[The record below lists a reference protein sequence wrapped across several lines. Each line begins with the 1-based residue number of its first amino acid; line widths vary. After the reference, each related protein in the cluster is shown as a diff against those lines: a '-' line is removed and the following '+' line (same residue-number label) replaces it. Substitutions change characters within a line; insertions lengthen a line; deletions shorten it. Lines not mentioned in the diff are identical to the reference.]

1 MLAFKNSAFI
11 RVPII
16 FIKPE
21 KDKDMI
27 LYEYEAKRLF
37 MEKGVSIPRGEVA
50 KTSAE
55 AAAIARKMGRP
66 VMIKAQILAHPGMGE
81 GEAQIAGSPEE
92 ASRTAEELL
101 RKSYK
106 GQQVLELLV
115 EEVVP
120 VQKEIHVA
128 IRVDGAAGAP
138 LVMASLERLSD
149 LDEEAK
155 ASARVASSHADPF
168 LGLKSH
174 EARKVAKALGFTGD
188 AAGKLADQ
196 VHRLYKAYAAWN
208 ALSAGFNP
216 LVMTPEGNFFAS
228 GAFLEMD
235 DSALFRFPHFRD
247 LSLSRMLDPLAREG
261 KTIGVT
267 YVGLEGDIGVICTGA
282 GIGMATVD
290 LISKRSRPA
299 NFLET
304 GGGIT
309 EKQMADVLRLVL
321 KKPGLKGVFLNMYGG
336 INPIHEGAKGVVKVI
351 REDRVNI
358 PVVAKAIG
366 NFQEETWKILGEG
379 GVTVIKTIP
388 TDQAVE
394 ELFKRLGK

>member
-1 MLAFKNSAFI
+1 
-11 RVPII
+11 
-16 FIKPE
+16 
-21 KDKDMI
+21 MI
-27 LYEYEAKRLF
+27 LYEHEAKRLF
-37 MEKGVSIPRGEVA
+37 KEQGIFVPRGEVA
-50 KTSAE
+50 KSPSE
-55 AAAIARKMGRP
+55 AAEIARKMGEP
-66 VMIKAQILAHPGMGE
+66 VVIKAQVLALPGV
-81 GEAQIAGSPEE
+81 EAGDARTAGSPEE
-92 ASRTAEELL
+92 GGRVAEELL
-101 RKSYK
+101 GQSYNR
-106 GQQVLELLV
+106 QRVSELLV
-115 EEVVP
+115 EEVLP

-138 LVMASLERLSD
+138 LAMASLERLSE

-155 ASARVASSHADPF
+155 ASAKVASAHADPF
-168 LGLKSH
+168 HGLKSH
-174 EARKVAKALGFTGD
+174 EARKMAKSLGFTGD

-196 VHRLYKAYAAWN
+196 IHKLYRAYAAWN
-208 ALSAGFNP
+208 ALTAGFNP
-216 LVMTPEGNFFAS
+216 LVMTPEGNFFAA

-235 DSALFRFPHFRD
+235 DSALFRFPQFRE
-247 LSLSRMLDPLAREG
+247 LSLSRILDPLAREG

-267 YVGLEGDIGVICTGA
+267 YVGLDGDIGIICTGA

-309 EKQMADVLRLVL
+309 EKQMAEVMRLVL

-351 REDRVNI
+351 REDKVNL

-366 NFQEETWKILGEG
+366 NFQEETWKILEEG
-379 GVTVIKTIP
+379 GITVIKTIP

>member
-1 MLAFKNSAFI
+1 MKEIGVFFSSSPLFI
-11 RVPII
+11 L
-16 FIKPE
+16 PE
-21 KDKDMI
+21 KDKEMI
-27 LYEYEAKRLF
+27 LYEHEAKKLLK
-37 MEKGVSIPRGEVA
+37 EKGVSIPQGEVA
-50 KTSAE
+50 KTPSE
-55 AAAIARKMGRP
+55 AAEIARKMGKP
-66 VMIKAQILAHPGMGE
+66 MIIKAQVLALPGMGV
-81 GEAQIAGSPEE
+81 GEAQTVGSPEE
-92 ASRTAEELL
+92 AGRIAERLL
-101 RKSYK
+101 RNSYS
-106 GQQVLELLV
+106 GQQVSELLV
-115 EEVVP
+115 EEVLP

-138 LVMASLERLSD
+138 LVVASLERLSE

-155 ASARVASSHADPF
+155 SSPKVASSHADPF
-168 LGLKSH
+168 HGLKSH
-174 EARKVAKALGFTGD
+174 EARKMAKRLGFTGD
-188 AAGKLADQ
+188 AAVKLADQ
-196 VHRLYKAYAAWN
+196 VHRLYKTYAAWN

-216 LVMTPEGNFFAS
+216 LVMTPEGNFFSA
-228 GAFLEMD
+228 GAFLEID
-235 DSALFRFPHFRD
+235 DSALFRFPQFRD
-247 LSLSRMLDPLAREG
+247 LSLSRILDPLAREG

-309 EKQMADVLRLVL
+309 EKQMADVMRLVL

-351 REDRVNI
+351 REDRVNL

-366 NFQEETWKILGEG
+366 NFQEETWKILEEG

-388 TDQAVE
+388 TDLAVE

>member
-1 MLAFKNSAFI
+1 ML
-11 RVPII
+11 
-16 FIKPE
+16 
-21 KDKDMI
+21 
-27 LYEYEAKRLF
+27 LYEYESKRLLK
-37 MEKGVSIPRGEVA
+37 EQGVSVPRGEVA

-55 AAAIARKMGRP
+55 AAGIARKMGRP
-66 VMIKAQILAHPGMGE
+66 VMIKTQVLAFPGLGA
-81 GEAQIAGSPEE
+81 GDSQIAGSPEE
-92 ASRTAEELL
+92 AGRIAEGFLG
-101 RKSYK
+101 KTHN
-106 GQQVLELLV
+106 GQQVSELLV
-115 EEVVP
+115 EEVLP
-120 VQKEIHVA
+120 AHKEIHVA

-155 ASARVASSHADPF
+155 ASAKVASSHADPF
-168 LGLKSH
+168 IGLKSH
-174 EARKVAKALGFTGD
+174 AARRMARALGFTGD
-188 AAGKLADQ
+188 AAVKLADQ
-196 VHRLYKAYAAWN
+196 VHRIYKTYAKWN
-208 ALSAGFNP
+208 ALTAGFNP
-216 LVMTPEGNFFAS
+216 LLMTPEENFFAA

-235 DSALFRFPHFRD
+235 DSALFRFPQFRE
-247 LSLSRMLDPLAREG
+247 LSLSRILDPLAREG

-267 YVGLEGDIGVICTGA
+267 YVGLEGNIGVICTGA

-290 LISKRSRPA
+290 LISRQSRPA

-309 EKQMADVLRLVL
+309 EKQMADVMRLVL

-351 REDRVNI
+351 REDRVSI

-366 NFQEETWKILGEG
+366 NFQEETWKVLEEG

>member
-1 MLAFKNSAFI
+1 
-11 RVPII
+11 
-16 FIKPE
+16 
-21 KDKDMI
+21 MI

-37 MEKGVSIPRGEVA
+37 REQGISIPQGEVA
-50 KTSAE
+50 KSPSGAAE
-55 AAAIARKMGRP
+55 IAQKMGKP
-66 VMIKAQILAHPGMGE
+66 VVIKAQILALPGV
-81 GEAQIAGSPEE
+81 EAGDARTAGSPEE
-92 ASRTAEELL
+92 AGRVAEGRLG
-101 RKSYK
+101 KSYNR
-106 GQQVLELLV
+106 QRVSELLV
-115 EEVVP
+115 EEGLP

-128 IRVDGAAGAP
+128 IRVDGTAGAP
-138 LVMASLERLSD
+138 LVMASLERLSE

-155 ASARVASSHADPF
+155 ASPKVASVHSDPF
-168 LGLKSH
+168 HGLKSH
-174 EARKVAKALGFTGD
+174 EARKMAKSLGFTGD
-188 AAGKLADQ
+188 AAVKLGDQ
-196 VHRLYKAYAAWN
+196 IHRIYKVYARWS
-208 ALSAGFNP
+208 ALMAGFNP
-216 LVMTPEGNFFAS
+216 LVMTPEGNFSAA

-235 DSALFRFPHFRD
+235 DSALFRFPQFRE
-247 LSLSRMLDPLAREG
+247 LSLSRILDPLAREG
-261 KTIGVT
+261 KSIGVT

-309 EKQMADVLRLVL
+309 EKQLAEVMRLVL

-336 INPIHEGAKGVVKVI
+336 INPIHEGAKGVVKVV

-366 NFQEETWKILGEG
+366 NFQEETWKVLEEG

>member
-1 MLAFKNSAFI
+1 
-11 RVPII
+11 
-16 FIKPE
+16 
-21 KDKDMI
+21 MI
-27 LYEYEAKRLF
+27 LYEHEAKRLF
-37 MEKGVSIPRGEVA
+37 KEQGVSVPQGEVA

-55 AAAIARKMGRP
+55 AAEIARKMGKP
-66 VMIKAQILAHPGMGE
+66 VIIKAQVLALPGV
-81 GEAQIAGSPEE
+81 EAGDHQTAGGPEE
-92 ASRTAEELL
+92 AGRIAEGFL

-106 GQQVLELLV
+106 GQRISEVLV
-115 EEVVP
+115 EEVLP
-120 VQKEIHVA
+120 VQKEVHVA

-138 LVMASLERLSD
+138 LVMASLEGLSD

-155 ASARVASSHADPF
+155 ASAKLATVHADPF
-168 LGLKSH
+168 HGLKSH
-174 EARKVAKALGFTGD
+174 EARKMAKALGFTGD
-188 AAGKLADQ
+188 AAVKLADQ
-196 VHRLYKAYAAWN
+196 IQRLFKTYAGWE
-208 ALSAGFNP
+208 ALNAGFNP
-216 LVMTPEGNFFAS
+216 LVMTPEGDFSAS
-228 GAFLEMD
+228 GAFLELD
-235 DSALFRFPHFRD
+235 DSALSRFPQFRE
-247 LSLSRMLDPLAREG
+247 LSLSRILDPLAREG

-267 YVGLEGDIGVICTGA
+267 YVGLEGDIGIICTGA

-309 EKQMADVLRLVL
+309 EKQMADVMRLVL

-351 REDRVNI
+351 REDQVKI

-366 NFQEETWKILGEG
+366 NFQEETWKVLEEG

>member
-1 MLAFKNSAFI
+1 ML
-11 RVPII
+11 
-16 FIKPE
+16 
-21 KDKDMI
+21 
-27 LYEYEAKRLF
+27 LYEHEAKRLF
-37 MEKGVSIPRGEVA
+37 RDQGVSVPRGEVA
-50 KTSAE
+50 KTSLE
-55 AAAIARKMGRP
+55 AAEIARKIGRP
-66 VMIKAQILAHPGMGE
+66 VMIKTQVLVLPGVGAGDAQT
-81 GEAQIAGSPEE
+81 AGSPEE
-92 ASRTAEELL
+92 AGRVAEGLL
-101 RKSYK
+101 GKSYN
-106 GQQVLELLV
+106 GQRVSELLV
-115 EEVVP
+115 EEVLP
-120 VQKEIHVA
+120 AQKEIHVA

-155 ASARVASSHADPF
+155 DSAKVASSHVDPF

-174 EARKVAKALGFTGD
+174 LARRMAKALGFTGD
-188 AAGKLADQ
+188 AAVKLADQ
-196 VHRLYKAYAAWN
+196 VYRIYKAYAKWN
-208 ALSAGFNP
+208 ALTAGFNP
-216 LVMTPEGNFFAS
+216 LVMTPEENFFAA
-228 GAFLEMD
+228 GAFLEID
-235 DSALFRFPHFRD
+235 DSALFRFPQFRE
-247 LSLSRMLDPLAREG
+247 LSLSRILDPLAREG

-290 LISKRSRPA
+290 LISRQSRPA

-309 EKQMADVLRLVL
+309 EKQMADVMRLVL

-366 NFQEETWKILGEG
+366 NFQEETWKVLEEG

-394 ELFKRLGK
+394 ELFKRVGK

>member
-1 MLAFKNSAFI
+1 ML
-11 RVPII
+11 
-16 FIKPE
+16 
-21 KDKDMI
+21 
-27 LYEYEAKRLF
+27 LYEHEAKRLF
-37 MEKGVSIPRGEVA
+37 KDQGVSVPPGEVA
-50 KTSAE
+50 KTSLE
-55 AAAIARKMGRP
+55 AAEIARKMGKR
-66 VMIKAQILAHPGMGE
+66 VIIKAQVLALPGIGA
-81 GEAQIAGSPEE
+81 GDAQIAGSPEE
-92 ASRTAEELL
+92 AGRVAEGLL
-101 RKSYK
+101 GKSYN
-106 GQQVLELLV
+106 GQRVSELLV
-115 EEVVP
+115 EEALP
-120 VQKEIHVA
+120 SQKEIHVA

-155 ASARVASSHADPF
+155 SSAKVASSHADPF

-174 EARKVAKALGFTGD
+174 LARKLAKALGFTGD
-188 AAGKLADQ
+188 AAVKLADQ
-196 VHRLYKAYAAWN
+196 VQRIYRVYAKWN
-208 ALSAGFNP
+208 ALTAGFNP
-216 LVMTPEGNFFAS
+216 LVITPEENFFAS
-228 GAFLEMD
+228 GAFLEID
-235 DSALFRFPHFRD
+235 DSALFRFPQFRE
-247 LSLSRMLDPLAREG
+247 LSLSRILDPLAREG

-290 LISKRSRPA
+290 LISKGSRPA

-309 EKQMADVLRLVL
+309 EKQMADVMRLVL

-351 REDRVNI
+351 REDKVNI

-366 NFQEETWKILGEG
+366 NFQEETWKVLEEG

>member
-1 MLAFKNSAFI
+1 M
-11 RVPII
+11 I
-16 FIKPE
+16 F
-21 KDKDMI
+21 
-27 LYEYEAKRLF
+27 YEYEAKRLF
-37 MEKGVSIPRGEVA
+37 NEQGISIPQGEVA
-50 KTSAE
+50 KSPSE
-55 AAAIARKMGRP
+55 AAEIAQKMGKP
-66 VMIKAQILAHPGMGE
+66 VVIKAQVLALPGLG
-81 GEAQIAGSPEE
+81 GGGAQTASSPEE
-92 ASRTAEELL
+92 AGRVAEGLL
-101 RKSYK
+101 GQSYNR
-106 GQQVLELLV
+106 QRVSELLV
-115 EEVVP
+115 EEGLP
-120 VQKEIHVA
+120 AQKEIHVA

-138 LVMASLERLSD
+138 LVMASLERLSE

-155 ASARVASSHADPF
+155 ASAKVACSHADPF
-168 LGLKSH
+168 HGLKSH
-174 EARKVAKALGFTGD
+174 EARKMAKSLGFTGD
-188 AAGKLADQ
+188 AAVKLADQ
-196 VHRLYKAYAAWN
+196 IHRVYKVYAKWS
-208 ALSAGFNP
+208 ALTAGFDP
-216 LVMTPEGNFFAS
+216 LVMTPEGNFFAAE
-228 GAFLEMD
+228 AFLEMD
-235 DSALFRFPHFRD
+235 DSALFRFPQFRD
-247 LSLSRMLDPLAREG
+247 LSLSRILDPLAREG

-309 EKQMADVLRLVL
+309 EKQLADVMRLVL

-351 REDRVNI
+351 REDQVNI

-366 NFQEETWKILGEG
+366 NFQEETWKVLEEG

>member
-1 MLAFKNSAFI
+1 
-11 RVPII
+11 
-16 FIKPE
+16 
-21 KDKDMI
+21 MI
-27 LYEYEAKRLF
+27 LYEHEAKRLF
-37 MEKGVSIPRGEVA
+37 KEQGIPVPQGGVA
-50 KTSAE
+50 KTPLEAE
-55 AAAIARKMGRP
+55 EIARKMGKP
-66 VMIKAQILAHPGMGE
+66 MTIKAQVLALPGMSAGE
-81 GEAQIAGSPEE
+81 IQTSGSPEQ
-92 ASRTAEELL
+92 AVRIAEGLL
-101 RKSYK
+101 KKPYD
-106 GQQVLELLV
+106 GQKVSELLV
-115 EEVVP
+115 EEVLP

-128 IRVDGAAGAP
+128 IRVDGGAGAP
-138 LVMASLERLSD
+138 LVMASLEPLSD

-155 ASARVASSHADPF
+155 GSAKVATSHADPF
-168 LGLKSH
+168 HGLKSH
-174 EARKVAKALGFTGD
+174 GARKMAKTLGFTGD
-188 AAGKLADQ
+188 GAVKLADQ
-196 VHRLYKAYAAWN
+196 IQRMYRVYAAWN
-208 ALSAGFNP
+208 ALAAGFNP

-228 GAFLEMD
+228 GAFMELD
-235 DSALFRFPHFRD
+235 DSALFRFPQFRG
-247 LSLSRMLDPLAREG
+247 LSLSRILDPLAREG

-290 LISKRSRPA
+290 LISTRSRPA

-304 GGGIT
+304 GGEIT
-309 EKQMADVLRLVL
+309 EKQMADVMRLVL

-366 NFQEETWKILGEG
+366 NFQEETWKILEEG

>member
-1 MLAFKNSAFI
+1 LKEIGVFFSSSLLFI
-11 RVPII
+11 L
-16 FIKPE
+16 PE
-21 KDKDMI
+21 KDKAMI
-27 LYEYEAKRLF
+27 FYEHEAKRLF
-37 MEKGVSIPRGEVA
+37 KEKGVSIPQGEVA

-55 AAAIARKMGRP
+55 AAEIARKMGKP
-66 VMIKAQILAHPGMGE
+66 VVIKAQVLAFPGVGA
-81 GEAQIAGSPEE
+81 GDAQTAGSPEE
-92 ASRTAEELL
+92 AGRVAEGLL
-101 RKSYK
+101 RKSYN
-106 GQQVLELLV
+106 GQQVSEFLV
-115 EEVVP
+115 EEVLP

-155 ASARVASSHADPF
+155 ASAKVASSHADPF

-174 EARKVAKALGFTGD
+174 EARKLAKALGFTGD
-188 AAGKLADQ
+188 SAGKLADQ
-196 VHRLYKAYAAWN
+196 VHRLYKVYAAWS
-208 ALSAGFNP
+208 ALAAGFNP
-216 LVMTPEGNFFAS
+216 LIMTPDGNFFAS

-235 DSALFRFPHFRD
+235 DSALFRFPQFRD
-247 LSLSRMLDPLAREG
+247 LSLSRILDPLAREG

-309 EKQMADVLRLVL
+309 EKQMGEVMRLVL
-321 KKPGLKGVFLNMYGG
+321 KKAGLKGVFLNMYGG

-351 REDRVNI
+351 REDRVKI

-366 NFQEETWKILGEG
+366 NFQEETWKILEEG

>member
-1 MLAFKNSAFI
+1 
-11 RVPII
+11 
-16 FIKPE
+16 
-21 KDKDMI
+21 MI
-27 LYEYEAKRLF
+27 LYEHEAKRLF
-37 MEKGVSIPRGEVA
+37 KEKGVSIPQGGVA

-55 AAAIARKMGRP
+55 AAELARKMGKP
-66 VMIKAQILAHPGMGE
+66 VVIKAQVLALPGAGA
-81 GEAQIAGSPEE
+81 GDAQNAGSPEE
-92 ASRTAEELL
+92 AGRVAEGLL
-101 RKSYK
+101 RKSYN
-106 GQQVLELLV
+106 GQRVSELLV
-115 EEVVP
+115 EEVLP
-120 VQKEIHVA
+120 VQKEVHVA

-138 LVMASLERLSD
+138 LVMASLEGLSD
-149 LDEEAK
+149 LDDEAK
-155 ASARVASSHADPF
+155 ASAKVASAHADPF
-168 LGLKSH
+168 RGLKSH
-174 EARKVAKALGFTGD
+174 EARKMAKALGFTGD
-188 AAGKLADQ
+188 AAVKLADQ
-196 VHRLYKAYAAWN
+196 IQRLFKTYAGWE
-208 ALSAGFNP
+208 ALNAGFNP
-216 LVMTPEGNFFAS
+216 LVMTPEGNFSAS
-228 GAFLEMD
+228 GAFLELD
-235 DSALFRFPHFRD
+235 DSALFRFPQFRE
-247 LSLSRMLDPLAREG
+247 LSLSRILDPLAREG

-267 YVGLEGDIGVICTGA
+267 YVGLEGDIGIICTGA

-309 EKQMADVLRLVL
+309 EKQMADVMRLVL

-351 REDRVNI
+351 REDKVKI

-366 NFQEETWKILGEG
+366 NFQEETWKVLEEG

>member
-1 MLAFKNSAFI
+1 ML
-11 RVPII
+11 
-16 FIKPE
+16 
-21 KDKDMI
+21 
-27 LYEYEAKRLF
+27 LYEHEAKRLF
-37 MEKGVSIPRGEVA
+37 KEQGVSVPQGEVA
-50 KTSAE
+50 KSPSE
-55 AAAIARKMGRP
+55 AAEIARKMGKP
-66 VMIKAQILAHPGMGE
+66 VVLKAQVLGLPGVGA
-81 GEAQIAGSPEE
+81 GEAQTAGTPEE
-92 ASRTAEELL
+92 AGRIAEGLL
-101 RKSYK
+101 RKSYN
-106 GQQVLELLV
+106 GQRVSELLV
-115 EEVVP
+115 EESLP
-120 VQKEIHVA
+120 VQKEIQVA
-128 IRVDGAAGAP
+128 IRVDGAAGAS

-149 LDEEAK
+149 LDEEVKGSPRA
-155 ASARVASSHADPF
+155 ASSHADPF
-168 LGLKSH
+168 HGLKSH
-174 EARKVAKALGFTGD
+174 EARKMAKALGFTGD
-188 AAGKLADQ
+188 GAVKLADQ
-196 VHRLYKAYAAWN
+196 IHRTYKAYAKWY
-208 ALSAGFNP
+208 ALAAGLNP
-216 LVMTPEGNFFAS
+216 LIMTPEGNFFAA

-235 DSALFRFPHFRD
+235 DSALFRFPQFRE
-247 LSLSRMLDPLAREG
+247 LSLSRILDPLAREG

-309 EKQMADVLRLVL
+309 EKQMADVMRLVL

-366 NFQEETWKILGEG
+366 NFQEETWKILEEG

>member
-1 MLAFKNSAFI
+1 ML
-11 RVPII
+11 
-16 FIKPE
+16 
-21 KDKDMI
+21 
-27 LYEYEAKRLF
+27 LYEHEAKRLF
-37 MEKGVSIPRGEVA
+37 KDQGVAVPRGEVA
-50 KTSAE
+50 KASLE
-55 AAAIARKMGRP
+55 AAEIARKIGRP
-66 VMIKAQILAHPGMGE
+66 VMIKTQVLVLPGVGAGDAQA
-81 GEAQIAGSPEE
+81 AGSPEE
-92 ASRTAEELL
+92 AGRVAEGLL
-101 RKSYK
+101 GKSYN
-106 GQQVLELLV
+106 GQRVSELLV
-115 EEVVP
+115 EEVLP
-120 VQKEIHVA
+120 AQKEIHVA

-155 ASARVASSHADPF
+155 GSAKVASSHADPF

-174 EARKVAKALGFTGD
+174 SARRMAKALGFTGD
-188 AAGKLADQ
+188 AAVKLADQ
-196 VHRLYKAYAAWN
+196 VQRMYRVYAKWN
-208 ALSAGFNP
+208 ALTAGFNP
-216 LVMTPEGNFFAS
+216 LVMTPEENFFAA
-228 GAFLEMD
+228 GAFLEID
-235 DSALFRFPHFRD
+235 DSALFRFPQFRE
-247 LSLSRMLDPLAREG
+247 LSLSRILDPLAREG

-290 LISKRSRPA
+290 LISKGSRPA

-309 EKQMADVLRLVL
+309 EKQMADVMRLVL
-321 KKPGLKGVFLNMYGG
+321 KKPRLKGVFLNMYGG

-366 NFQEETWKILGEG
+366 NFQEETWKVLEEG

>member
-1 MLAFKNSAFI
+1 ML
-11 RVPII
+11 
-16 FIKPE
+16 
-21 KDKDMI
+21 

-37 MEKGVSIPRGEVA
+37 KEQGISIPQGEVA
-50 KTSAE
+50 KSASE
-55 AAAIARKMGRP
+55 AAEIARKIGKP
-66 VMIKAQILAHPGMGE
+66 VTIKAQVLALPGV
-81 GEAQIAGSPEE
+81 EAGNNQTAGGPEE
-92 ASRTAEELL
+92 ARRMAEGVL
-101 RKSYK
+101 KK
-106 GQQVLELLV
+106 PFGGQLVSELLV
-115 EEVVP
+115 EESLP
-120 VQKEIHVA
+120 FQKEIHVA

-149 LDEEAK
+149 LDEEVK
-155 ASARVASSHADPF
+155 ASAKAASAHADPF
-168 LGLKSH
+168 HGLKSH
-174 EARKVAKALGFTGD
+174 EARKMAKALGFTGD
-188 AAGKLADQ
+188 AAVKLADQ
-196 VHRLYKAYAAWN
+196 FHRLYKAYAKWN
-208 ALSAGFNP
+208 ALTAGFNP
-216 LVMTPEGNFFAS
+216 LVMTPEGNFSAS
-228 GAFLEMD
+228 GAFLELD
-235 DSALFRFPHFRD
+235 DSALFRFPQFRE
-247 LSLSRMLDPLAREG
+247 LSLSRILDPLAREG

-267 YVGLEGDIGVICTGA
+267 YVGLEGDIGIICTGA

-309 EKQMADVLRLVL
+309 EKQMADVMRLVL

-351 REDRVNI
+351 REDKVKI

-366 NFQEETWKILGEG
+366 NFQEETWEILEEG

>member
-1 MLAFKNSAFI
+1 
-11 RVPII
+11 
-16 FIKPE
+16 
-21 KDKDMI
+21 
-27 LYEYEAKRLF
+27 
-37 MEKGVSIPRGEVA
+37 
-50 KTSAE
+50 
-55 AAAIARKMGRP
+55 
-66 VMIKAQILAHPGMGE
+66 
-81 GEAQIAGSPEE
+81 
-92 ASRTAEELL
+92 
-101 RKSYK
+101 
-106 GQQVLELLV
+106 
-115 EEVVP
+115 
-120 VQKEIHVA
+120 
-128 IRVDGAAGAP
+128 
-138 LVMASLERLSD
+138 LSD

-155 ASARVASSHADPF
+155 ASPKVAGSHADPF
-168 LGLKSH
+168 HGLKSH
-174 EARKVAKALGFTGD
+174 EARKMAKAIGFTGD
-188 AAGKLADQ
+188 GAGKLADQ
-196 VHRLYKAYAAWN
+196 IHRLYRAYAAWN
-208 ALSAGFNP
+208 ALAAGFNP
-216 LVMTPEGNFFAS
+216 LLMTPEGNFFAA

-235 DSALFRFPHFRD
+235 DSALFRFPRFRE
-247 LSLSRMLDPLAREG
+247 LSLSRILDPLAREG

-267 YVGLEGDIGVICTGA
+267 YVGLDGDIGVICTGA

-309 EKQMADVLRLVL
+309 EKQMADVMRLVL
-321 KKPGLKGVFLNMYGG
+321 KKPGLKGIFLNMYGG

>member
-1 MLAFKNSAFI
+1 ML
-11 RVPII
+11 
-16 FIKPE
+16 
-21 KDKDMI
+21 
-27 LYEYEAKRLF
+27 LYEHEAKRLF
-37 MEKGVSIPRGEVA
+37 RDQGVSVPRGEVA
-50 KTSAE
+50 KTSLE
-55 AAAIARKMGRP
+55 AAEIARKIGRP
-66 VMIKAQILAHPGMGE
+66 VMIKTQVLVLPGVGAGDAQT
-81 GEAQIAGSPEE
+81 AGSPEE
-92 ASRTAEELL
+92 AGRVAEGLL
-101 RKSYK
+101 GKSYN
-106 GQQVLELLV
+106 GQRVSELLV
-115 EEVVP
+115 EEVLP
-120 VQKEIHVA
+120 AQKEIHVA

-155 ASARVASSHADPF
+155 DSAKVASSHVDPF

-174 EARKVAKALGFTGD
+174 LARRMAKALGFTGD
-188 AAGKLADQ
+188 AAVKLADQ
-196 VHRLYKAYAAWN
+196 VYRIYKAYAKWN
-208 ALSAGFNP
+208 ALTAGFNP
-216 LVMTPEGNFFAS
+216 LVMTPEENFFAA
-228 GAFLEMD
+228 GAFLEID
-235 DSALFRFPHFRD
+235 DSALFRFPQFRE
-247 LSLSRMLDPLAREG
+247 LSLSRILDPLAREG

-290 LISKRSRPA
+290 LISRQSRPA

-309 EKQMADVLRLVL
+309 EKQMADVMRLVL

-351 REDRVNI
+351 RDDRVNI

-366 NFQEETWKILGEG
+366 NFQEETWKVLEEG

-394 ELFKRLGK
+394 ELFKRVGK

>member
-1 MLAFKNSAFI
+1 ML
-11 RVPII
+11 
-16 FIKPE
+16 
-21 KDKDMI
+21 
-27 LYEYEAKRLF
+27 LYEHEAKRLF
-37 MEKGVSIPRGEVA
+37 KDQGVSVPPGEVA
-50 KTSAE
+50 KTSLE
-55 AAAIARKMGRP
+55 AAEIARKMGKR
-66 VMIKAQILAHPGMGE
+66 VIIKAQVLALPGIGA
-81 GEAQIAGSPEE
+81 GDAQIAGSPEE
-92 ASRTAEELL
+92 AGRVAEGLL
-101 RKSYK
+101 GKSYN
-106 GQQVLELLV
+106 GQRVSELLV
-115 EEVVP
+115 EEALP
-120 VQKEIHVA
+120 SQKEIHVA

-155 ASARVASSHADPF
+155 SSAKVASSHADPF

-174 EARKVAKALGFTGD
+174 LARKLAKALGFTGD
-188 AAGKLADQ
+188 AAVKLADQ
-196 VHRLYKAYAAWN
+196 VQRIYRVYAKWN
-208 ALSAGFNP
+208 ALTAGFNP
-216 LVMTPEGNFFAS
+216 LVITPEENFFAS
-228 GAFLEMD
+228 GAFLEID
-235 DSALFRFPHFRD
+235 DSALFRFPQFRE
-247 LSLSRMLDPLAREG
+247 LSLSRILDPLAREG

-290 LISKRSRPA
+290 LISKGSCPA

-309 EKQMADVLRLVL
+309 EKQMADVMRLVL

-351 REDRVNI
+351 REDKVNI

-366 NFQEETWKILGEG
+366 NFQEETWKVLEEG